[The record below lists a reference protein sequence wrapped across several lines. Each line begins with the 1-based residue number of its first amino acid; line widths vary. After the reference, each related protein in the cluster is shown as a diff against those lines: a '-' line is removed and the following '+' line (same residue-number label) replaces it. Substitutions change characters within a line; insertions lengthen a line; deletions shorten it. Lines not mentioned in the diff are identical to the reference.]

1 MKIAIDCHTL
11 EVKNWAGKAQFL
23 HSLLQESIKLDKENE
38 YILYFRSP
46 VLKESLPLN
55 WQIKNIKLPTP
66 LWQVYVS
73 MDLLLSKVDVL
84 FCPSAYLL
92 PAINFLIPSVIMVH
106 DLTTF
111 LSKIKGMHKRGIRL
125 KEKLCLKLAISHA
138 RKIVAPSQ
146 STKQDLI
153 QHFRVSPEKIV
164 VVPEAARDI
173 FCSVFDQKKVDVV
186 LSKYHLSEQF
196 ILFVGTLE
204 PRKNIVRLIEAYNLA
219 INNQSSTINNQ
230 PKLVV
235 VGKKG
240 WHYQGIF
247 NKVKE
252 LNIENRVVFLGY
264 VPESDLP
271 FLYQA
276 AFCFVYPSLYE
287 GFGLPPLE
295 AMACGCPVIT
305 SNISSL
311 PEVVGDA
318 AILVNPYKVNE
329 IAVALKNILIDEDL
343 RQDLRQKGLIQAQK
357 FSWKKTSEQILKILH
372 QK

>member
-1 MKIAIDCHTL
+1 MKIAVDCHTL

-23 HSLLQESIKLDKENE
+23 RSLLQESIKLDKSNK
-38 YILYFRSP
+38 YILYFRNQ
-46 VLKESLPLN
+46 VLRRPLPLN

-66 LWQVYVS
+66 LWQIYVS
-73 MDLLLSKVDVL
+73 GNLLLNKIDVL

-111 LSKIKGMHKRGIRL
+111 LSKIKVMHKRGIRL
-125 KEKLCLKLAISHA
+125 KERLCLRLAISHS
-138 RKIVAPSQ
+138 RKIVVPSQ
-146 STKQDLI
+146 NTKQDLM
-153 QHFRVSPEKIV
+153 QYFKVFSKKIV
-164 VVPEAARDI
+164 VIPEAARDI
-173 FCSVFDQKKVDVV
+173 FCAVSNQKKVNIILD
-186 LSKYHLSEQF
+186 KYNLPEKF

-204 PRKNIVRLIEAYNLA
+204 PRKNIVRLIEAYYLV
-219 INNQSSTINNQ
+219 INDRLSIINDR
-230 PKLVV
+230 PKLVI

-252 LNIENRVVFLGY
+252 LNIEEMVTFLGY
-264 VPESDLP
+264 VPEDDLP
-271 FLYQA
+271 FLYQS
-276 AFCFVYPSLYE
+276 AFCFIYPSLYE

-311 PEVVGDA
+311 PEVVGEA
-318 AILVNPYKVNE
+318 AILVNPYKVDE
-329 IAVALKNILIDEDL
+329 IAFALKRILSDKSL
-343 RQDLRQKGLIQAQK
+343 RQELKQKGLIQSQK
-357 FSWKKTSEQILKILH
+357 FSWGKTSQKILNILR